1 MRAWGKHFEKPT
13 RSEQRRTC
21 DCDRARQNA
30 LVRLRAGKLYLVMLW
45 RPCCAGLQLEVAKHI
60 VTAATKVVCQHGAT
74 FVLCGIAARGYK
86 THCVVCAKRR
96 IWVTEA
102 TEEVAQKRSSW
113 EKRSLIFRGGSSGMP
128 KKNSSW
134 TLRWVQVHFHGV
146 LKPPSARY
154 VQPACICFCPAWI
167 QGPYMHLT
175 TSVAH
180 GFRNTQTFPIG
191 NVSLTVTALFRSF
204 RLRRISTPRYFDYSS
219 PFSGNFRILK

>member
-30 LVRLRAGKLYLVMLW
+30 LARLRAGKLYLVMLW

-113 EKRSLIFRGGSSGMP
+113 EKRSLISAEAAPGCPRRTVHEHFVECRYIFMGFS
-128 KKNSSW
+128 N
-134 TLRWVQVHFHGV
+134 RQVHDTCNQHAFVSV
-146 LKPPSARY
+146 LHEFKGHTCTSQPQSLMASASHRRSCFSDSHCSFSNLPP
-154 VQPACICFCPAWI
+154 PA
-167 QGPYMHLT
+167 
-175 TSVAH
+175 
-180 GFRNTQTFPIG
+180 
-191 NVSLTVTALFRSF
+191 
-204 RLRRISTPRYFDYSS
+204 D
-219 PFSGNFRILK
+219 